1 VEAITDLPADTH
13 VRTVT
18 TAGTIGLDSVT
29 YLVDTQRRFQQV
41 LVISDGDK
49 TGDTIIVT
57 DLQGEVLAEH
67 TRPAPGIKYVG
78 NGRPPGPRPKTG
90 KPSPKS

>member
-1 VEAITDLPADTH
+1 M
-13 VRTVT
+13 T

-29 YLVDTQRRFQQV
+29 YLVDAQRRFQQV

-57 DLQGEVLAEH
+57 DLEGEVLAEH

-78 NGRPPGPRPKTG
+78 NGQPRGPRPKTG
-90 KPSPKS
+90 QPSPKS

>member
-1 VEAITDLPADTH
+1 
-13 VRTVT
+13 
-18 TAGTIGLDSVT
+18 
-29 YLVDTQRRFQQV
+29 
-41 LVISDGDK
+41 VISDGDK

>member
-1 VEAITDLPADTH
+1 MS
-13 VRTVT
+13 

-29 YLVDTQRRFQQV
+29 YMVDAQRGFQQV
-41 LVISDGDK
+41 LVVRD
-49 TGDTIIVT
+49 GDTIIVT

-78 NGRPPGPRPKTG
+78 NGRPRGPRPKTG